1 MSEHFDAAD
10 IAQAVEEAAIKSD
23 IAPTKVDRRLVAAH
37 DRIEKL
43 EQQLAVSQSMQCTSP
58 FEDSP
63 PCRGI
68 QRVKD
73 ELANAT
79 KQIALLREA
88 LEKIACLG
96 NGDKHGNSIGN
107 CMAIDALAAIDKEL
121 GE

>member
-79 KQIALLREA
+79 KSPCCGRRWRKLPV
-88 LEKIACLG
+88 LG
-96 NGDKHGNSIGN
+96 T
-107 CMAIDALAAIDKEL
+107 AINTATASEIVWRLTHSQQSTRS
-121 GE
+121 